1 MTIKEPGPR
10 LFFCRQPPKE
20 EPLGAGAFPM
30 VDIMLL
36 LSHPQQAQQPLY
48 PREDGKID
56 IASIISSLELQ
67 RLSLLSVDEKTATVA
82 CLLVQPLTAHT
93 QPEFPQDIPESQDY
107 PLEVENR
114 SYGA

>member
-1 MTIKEPGPR
+1 
-10 LFFCRQPPKE
+10 
-20 EPLGAGAFPM
+20 M

-36 LSHPQQAQQPLY
+36 CLTPAGSAATV

-67 RLSLLSVDEKTATVA
+67 RLLLLSVDEKTATVA

-93 QPEFPQDIPESQDY
+93 QPEFPQDIPESR
-107 PLEVENR
+107 LSIR
-114 SYGA
+114 GRK